1 MAKEYEVGVEFS
13 AKDNASEKIKKIQ
26 DTFMKCEKIIE
37 KGQKMQAF
45 GQRLGLT
52 SAVIGSAAVSANNF
66 ISSMKEP
73 YMEVEESLLALSTV
87 TTTTMGGMD
96 KSMEMT
102 KQKAIAWSKAHR
114 ESANQYIQTA
124 YQMASAGLND
134 VQAIAAT
141 ETAMRTAR
149 ATMGDSA
156 DAAALIAVAYNNM
169 GDKTKDAASEIGKFG
184 DVISKTQQLFQI
196 KNLNQLSEG
205 LKNAVPSALQFG
217 QSFEELNVAIGVL
230 NNAGVT
236 GSVAGTAYAA
246 AMRQMNKASKDLGI
260 TLARNSQG
268 GIDFIGTLENINQKS
283 GDFKSMAPEV
293 QEKFKQAFGDEGL
306 RTISLL
312 ASKTADMREKLKAVQ
327 NSKGTAETSQKTL
340 ESSEAAKLEI
350 AANRLQA
357 IKINFAERLM
367 KSDAVIKEIIPKM
380 GQLVEKIAD
389 MAAGFMNAHPEIAAT
404 IAVLLVGGAAVM
416 TLAAPFLMVSA
427 AVVSFAGTCVSG
439 FGRAFKA
446 VQEFRLYVA
455 DGGLRNS
462 FNRIT
467 DTAGNA
473 LNRTKDYFVR
483 AGNAAKDFGKKVAD
497 AGRAAWDHL
506 TNAAK
511 AARDLAVDMLK
522 AAKNSAV
529 QLADNLKKA
538 AGAAKDFGLK
548 IWEAGKKAAIAAATG
563 LKSAAKGVMAFA
575 KQAWSAAATALPKL
589 IAATWQWTVA
599 LLTNPVT
606 WIVLAIV
613 AAVALLI
620 YYWDDLKAAGIAA
633 WNYLS
638 EAAGNA
644 WNSFNGIID
653 GMIASAVQFG
663 QSLWNTFAETFP
675 GLASFI
681 DSMQS
686 TFETSGAALWDAFC
700 NGIRSVLSK
709 PAELVQEGLQMVR
722 NLLPFSDA
730 KEGPLSQLTR
740 SGRAVL
746 STIAEGVPGSYG
758 KLQAAV
764 ATGFEGIDLSPE
776 LPVKPD
782 WGLDG
787 VPSIPDVM
795 MEPALNMDALQSIM
809 PVQLDAGQGL
819 AELPSVPKVPMEAYW
834 YIDPL
839 AKMPDMTQRGMAPT
853 EVRGA
858 DFMPE
863 KPDWDMQDLLAKVPD
878 MAQWGMV
885 PAWMQGTDFMPEKP
899 DWNMQDPLELIQPRR
914 EQQPQQA
921 VQIQKEGRKI
931 IIYGDI
937 HIQAQQMNNA
947 TDFLEAL
954 RVIADSEGDGD
965 AD

>member
-1 MAKEYEVGVEFS
+1 MGKEYKVGVEFS

-26 DTFMKCEKIIE
+26 DTFMKCEKMMAA
-37 KGQKMQAF
+37 GQKMQAF

-73 YMEVEESLLALSTV
+73 FMEVEESLLALSTV

-149 ATMGDSA
+149 ATMGDSS

-184 DVISKTQQLFQI
+184 DVIAKTQQMFQI

-205 LKNAVPSALQFG
+205 LKYAIPTALQFG
-217 QSFEELNVAIGVL
+217 QSFEEINVAVGAL
-230 NNAGVT
+230 NNAGLV
-236 GSVAGTAYAA
+236 GGQAGTAYAA
-246 AMRQMNKASKDLGI
+246 AMRQMTKASSELGFS
-260 TLARNSQG
+260 LARNAQG
-268 GIDFIGTLENINQKS
+268 GIDFIGTLANINEMYGSFEQMSPK
-283 GDFKSMAPEV
+283 V
-293 QEKFKQAFGDEGL
+293 QEAFKKSFGDEGL

-312 ASKTADMREKLKAVQ
+312 ASKTADMQAKLKAVQ
-327 NSKGTAETSQKTL
+327 NSKGTAEASQKTL

-367 KSDAVIKEIIPKM
+367 KSDTVVKQIIPKM
-380 GQLVEKIAD
+380 GQLVEKVAD
-389 MAAGFMNAHPEIAAT
+389 MAAGFMNANPELAAT

-416 TLAAPFLMVSA
+416 TLAAPLLMVGA
-427 AVVSFAGTCVSG
+427 AVISFAGTCVSG
-439 FGRAFKA
+439 FGRAMKA
-446 VQEFRLYVA
+446 VTKFYGVVTGERVQGVFKSISRNAA
-455 DGGLRNS
+455 D
-462 FNRIT
+462 
-467 DTAGNA
+467 A
-473 LNRTKDYFVR
+473 LNKVR
-483 AGNAAKDFGKKVAD
+483 DGFIRVGNAAKDFGKRVIE
-497 AGRAAWDHL
+497 AGKSAWDSL
-506 TNAAK
+506 VKAAK
-511 AARDLAVDMLK
+511 AARDLAADMLK
-522 AAKNSAV
+522 SARTAARELGTKIAEAGKLAWTHLTDAANAAKA
-529 QLADNLKKA
+529 
-538 AGAAKDFGLK
+538 FGNK

-563 LKSAAKGVMAFA
+563 LKAAAKGVLVFA

-589 IAATWQWTVA
+589 IAATWSWTVA
-599 LLTNPVT
+599 LLSNPVT

-620 YYWDDLKAAGIAA
+620 YYWDDLKAVGIAA

-644 WNSFNGIID
+644 WNSVTETVS
-653 GMIASAVQFG
+653 GMIDSVVQFG
-663 QSLWNTFAETFP
+663 ETLWNTFAEAFP
-675 GLASFI
+675 GVVSFI

-686 TFETSGAALWDAFC
+686 TFERSGAALWDAFC

-730 KEGPLSQLTR
+730 KEGPLSQLTK
-740 SGRAVL
+740 SGRAVMA
-746 STIAEGVPGSYG
+746 TIAEGVPGSYG
-758 KLQAAV
+758 KLQSAV
-764 ATGFEGIDLSPE
+764 ATGFEGLDLRPDLAVNPE
-776 LPVKPD
+776 
-782 WGLDG
+782 W
-787 VPSIPDVM
+787 IPEAGKATQRMQV
-795 MEPALNMDALQSIM
+795 EPF
-809 PVQLDAGQGL
+809 
-819 AELPSVPKVPMEAYW
+819 W

-839 AKMPDMTQRGMAPT
+839 ASMNSVSSLPEREDWRMLTPREKQTQPS
-853 EVRGA
+853 
-858 DFMPE
+858 
-863 KPDWDMQDLLAKVPD
+863 L
-878 MAQWGMV
+878 
-885 PAWMQGTDFMPEKP
+885 
-899 DWNMQDPLELIQPRR
+899 
-914 EQQPQQA
+914 
-921 VQIQKEGRKI
+921 QIQREGRKI

-937 HIQAQQMNNA
+937 HIQTQQMNDAN
-947 TDFLEAL
+947 DFMEAL
-954 RVIADSEGDGD
+954 KVIADSEGDGD

>member
-1 MAKEYEVGVEFS
+1 MAKEYKVGVEFS

-205 LKNAVPSALQFG
+205 LKYAIPTALQFG
-217 QSFEELNVAIGVL
+217 QSFEEINVAVGAL
-230 NNAGVT
+230 NNAGLV
-236 GSVAGTAYAA
+236 GGQAGTAYAA
-246 AMRQMNKASKDLGI
+246 AMRQMTKASSELGFS
-260 TLARNSQG
+260 LARNAQG
-268 GIDFIGTLENINQKS
+268 GIDFIGTLANINQMYGSFEQMSPK
-283 GDFKSMAPEV
+283 V
-293 QEKFKQAFGDEGL
+293 QEAFKKAFGDEGL

-312 ASKTADMREKLKAVQ
+312 ASKTADMQAKMKAVQ

-416 TLAAPFLMVSA
+416 TLVAPFLMVGA
-427 AVVSFAGTCVSG
+427 AVVSFAGTFVSG
-439 FGRAFKA
+439 VGRTWKA
-446 VQEFRLYVA
+446 WNRFRLFVA

-497 AGRAAWDHL
+497 AGRATWDHL

-746 STIAEGVPGSYG
+746 STIAEGVPESYG

-764 ATGFEGIDLSPE
+764 ATGFEGIDLSPD
-776 LPVKPD
+776 LPVEPKWD
-782 WGLDG
+782 IDLQKD
-787 VPSIPDVM
+787 VPQAAIQHGWN
-795 MEPALNMDALQSIM
+795 MEAVAQQLSTFPALPGWN
-809 PVQLDAGQGL
+809 
-819 AELPSVPKVPMEAYW
+819 
-834 YIDPL
+834 
-839 AKMPDMTQRGMAPT
+839 
-853 EVRGA
+853 A
-858 DFMPE
+858 D
-863 KPDWDMQDLLAKVPD
+863 
-878 MAQWGMV
+878 
-885 PAWMQGTDFMPEKP
+885 WMQGPGIMPENS
-899 DWNMQDPLELIQPRR
+899 DRQMVDPLELITPRR
-914 EQQPQQA
+914 EQLPRQA

-937 HIQAQQMNNA
+937 HIQTQQMNNA
-947 TDFLEAL
+947 NDFMEAL
-954 RVIADSEGDGD
+954 RTIADSEGDGD

>member
-230 NNAGVT
+230 NNAGVA

-268 GIDFIGTLENINQKS
+268 GIDFIGTLENINQKY
-283 GDFKSMAPEV
+283 GDFKNMAPEV

-404 IAVLLVGGAAVM
+404 IA
-416 TLAAPFLMVSA
+416 
-427 AVVSFAGTCVSG
+427 
-439 FGRAFKA
+439 
-446 VQEFRLYVA
+446 
-455 DGGLRNS
+455 
-462 FNRIT
+462 
-467 DTAGNA
+467 
-473 LNRTKDYFVR
+473 
-483 AGNAAKDFGKKVAD
+483 
-497 AGRAAWDHL
+497 
-506 TNAAK
+506 
-511 AARDLAVDMLK
+511 
-522 AAKNSAV
+522 
-529 QLADNLKKA
+529 
-538 AGAAKDFGLK
+538 
-548 IWEAGKKAAIAAATG
+548 
-563 LKSAAKGVMAFA
+563 
-575 KQAWSAAATALPKL
+575 
-589 IAATWQWTVA
+589 
-599 LLTNPVT
+599 
-606 WIVLAIV
+606 
-613 AAVALLI
+613 
-620 YYWDDLKAAGIAA
+620 
-633 WNYLS
+633 
-638 EAAGNA
+638 
-644 WNSFNGIID
+644 
-653 GMIASAVQFG
+653 
-663 QSLWNTFAETFP
+663 
-675 GLASFI
+675 
-681 DSMQS
+681 
-686 TFETSGAALWDAFC
+686 
-700 NGIRSVLSK
+700 
-709 PAELVQEGLQMVR
+709 
-722 NLLPFSDA
+722 
-730 KEGPLSQLTR
+730 
-740 SGRAVL
+740 
-746 STIAEGVPGSYG
+746 
-758 KLQAAV
+758 
-764 ATGFEGIDLSPE
+764 
-776 LPVKPD
+776 
-782 WGLDG
+782 
-787 VPSIPDVM
+787 
-795 MEPALNMDALQSIM
+795 
-809 PVQLDAGQGL
+809 
-819 AELPSVPKVPMEAYW
+819 
-834 YIDPL
+834 
-839 AKMPDMTQRGMAPT
+839 
-853 EVRGA
+853 
-858 DFMPE
+858 
-863 KPDWDMQDLLAKVPD
+863 
-878 MAQWGMV
+878 
-885 PAWMQGTDFMPEKP
+885 
-899 DWNMQDPLELIQPRR
+899 
-914 EQQPQQA
+914 
-921 VQIQKEGRKI
+921 
-931 IIYGDI
+931 
-937 HIQAQQMNNA
+937 
-947 TDFLEAL
+947 
-954 RVIADSEGDGD
+954 
-965 AD
+965 